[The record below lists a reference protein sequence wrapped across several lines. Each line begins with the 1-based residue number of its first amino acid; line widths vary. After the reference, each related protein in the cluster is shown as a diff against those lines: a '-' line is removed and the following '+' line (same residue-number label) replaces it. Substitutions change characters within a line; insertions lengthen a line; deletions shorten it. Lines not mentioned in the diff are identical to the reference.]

1 MPAERLFVK
10 KWHYLP
16 ASFFSIVL
24 TFLSFGR
31 LLPCEPRADFTALGP
46 EISFTH
52 WYQKVLM
59 VKK

>member
-1 MPAERLFVK
+1 MALFTCQ
-10 KWHYLP
+10 
-16 ASFFSIVL
+16 FFQYCAHFFELWTAVAVRSA
-24 TFLSFGR
+24 
-31 LLPCEPRADFTALGP
+31 ADFTALGS